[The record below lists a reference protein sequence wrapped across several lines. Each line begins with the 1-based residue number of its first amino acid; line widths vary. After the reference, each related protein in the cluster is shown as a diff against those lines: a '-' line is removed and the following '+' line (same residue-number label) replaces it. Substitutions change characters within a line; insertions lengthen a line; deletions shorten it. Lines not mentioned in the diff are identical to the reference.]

1 MEQQDLIEAQMLF
14 GKLALDMILAIAK
27 DNSLK
32 AIDNKFNFFEG
43 ESKDAW
49 KITIEKV
56 KDNEKS

>member
-14 GKLALDMILAIAK
+14 GKLSLDMILAIAK

-43 ESKDAW
+43 EPKDAW